1 MEEQLAKL
9 IKENRGVLR
18 QLTDITNRLEKL
30 ENPKEK
36 VVMEQIKVNIRNIP
50 YPSDEEIANIK
61 VGGTD

>member
-1 MEEQLAKL
+1 MEERLVKL
-9 IKENRGVLR
+9 IKKNRGILR
-18 QLTDITNRLEKL
+18 QLTDLNNRVKKL
-30 ENPKEK
+30 ENTKEK